1 MMAILLNWAS
11 VFVFT
16 GLIVFGF
23 LHFRLERKKAKGKC

>member
-1 MMAILLNWAS
+1 MIAILLNWAT
-11 VFVFT
+11 VFVST